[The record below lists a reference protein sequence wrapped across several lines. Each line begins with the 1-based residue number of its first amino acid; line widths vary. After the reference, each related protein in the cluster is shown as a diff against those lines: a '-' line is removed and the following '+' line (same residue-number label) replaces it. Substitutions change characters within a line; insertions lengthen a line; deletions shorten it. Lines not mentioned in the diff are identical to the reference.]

1 MGANQR
7 DESKWPKCLFWIA
20 KCSRFCSGERAP
32 NSKYCVN
39 HLHVESAPGE
49 KPAESQ
55 RKRVVCP
62 IDPSHTVFED
72 RLEKHIHVCNKHKSE
87 DAKSACPYFVPN
99 LNCGN
104 NTSPQSIAFSTPDE
118 VSSLR
123 DCDAQKKAFELAL
136 EQKIRSVYKSL
147 FPDGIPT
154 SILRPSRFEPFIADK
169 ATKGATQESLRHLYQ
184 QVSMICNME
193 NWWELKGTL
202 TISGLMQSDPVYVEF
217 GAGRGMLSLGI
228 DYALNGKLPNEERPA
243 DFQDRGKYLLIDMS
257 PVRFKADRWMRHKE
271 GDFFRVTGNI
281 RDIDLRRVPIFE
293 SERNRQFVGIA
304 KHLCGVATDYTIRCI
319 LNCIQEGKDCHGL
332 NV

>member
-1 MGANQR
+1 M
-7 DESKWPKCLFWIA
+7 
-20 KCSRFCSGERAP
+20 P
-32 NSKYCVN
+32 N
-39 HLHVESAPGE
+39 
-49 KPAESQ
+49 
-55 RKRVVCP
+55 
-62 IDPSHTVFED
+62 
-72 RLEKHIHVCNKHKSE
+72 
-87 DAKSACPYFVPN
+87 
-99 LNCGN
+99 
-104 NTSPQSIAFSTPDE
+104 E

-319 LNCIQEGKDCHGL
+319 LNCIQEGKDCQGL